1 MENNHKRMF
10 KLRAKLM
17 LITVFIIVAICIVL
31 TTVSCVTN
39 YNTAIS
45 VVNDFIPKVV
55 NSTGRSLEYRIEQ
68 YNIIIDTIVERNWE
82 DINSELEKIS
92 VLNEYENEQFEF
104 VAMIDLNGKI
114 TAKNENFKL
123 PDETL
128 DTLMQK
134 TKNNQNYFSEPFLAD
149 DGQNL
154 IAIASA
160 PLKSNDVI
168 KGAVFGVIDFTEFCK
183 IVGDTKI
190 STNTSPAI
198 YKPDGTL
205 MAFGDTS
212 LVINKYN
219 LYPQWLDGLKSQSPV
234 KAAYERALSGETNTE
249 LMDVDGK
256 SIMFGYTGLKGTD
269 WSYHFYVPVSDFLSK
284 FYLALQ
290 INIACAIIFLILGII
305 IVNISGTKITKPIEA
320 INKRILLLSEGDL
333 HSEVKIANTND
344 EIEQLS
350 ISVSNTISTLKRHI
364 QNTIDVTKNIGKCDL
379 TFSLNNN
386 YDGDFKPLKIAYEN
400 IVKELSEVFNQ
411 VKSISNQVSSGAQ
424 LVADGSQILS
434 EGACSQFSS
443 VQELVSTVSDVSSRI
458 ETNADMAKEVSN
470 ISQQSTLKVIRGN
483 EKIEEL
489 IEAMNEI
496 NSSASEIGNI
506 IKAINDISNQTNML
520 SLNATIEAARA
531 GELGKGFAVVAG
543 EVKAL
548 AERTGEAAKQTTTL
562 IENTINT
569 IERGKFITDEASK
582 TFENILESSK
592 ETTQV
597 IENIAKASNEQAK
610 SMKQITEVVEQ
621 ISKVIEINSSTAES
635 SAASSQELASQAALL
650 KENANKF
657 KINPSKN

>member
-1 MENNHKRMF
+1 MKKNNKKMF
-10 KLRAKLM
+10 KLKAKLM
-17 LITVFIIVAICIVL
+17 LITVVIIVTICTVL
-31 TTVSCVTN
+31 TTVSCITN
-39 YNTAIS
+39 YKTAIT
-45 VVNDFIPKVV
+45 VVNDFVLKVV
-55 NSTGRSLEYRIEQ
+55 NITGRSLEYRIEQ
-68 YNIIIDTIVERNWE
+68 YNIIIDTIAARNWE
-82 DINSELEKIS
+82 EVNSESEKIS
-92 VLNEYENEQFEF
+92 ILKEYENEQFKF
-104 VAMIDLNGKI
+104 VAIIDLNGKI
-114 TAKNENFKL
+114 TTQNENFKL
-123 PDETL
+123 PNETL
-128 DTLMQK
+128 NTLLQK
-134 TKNNQNYFSEPFLAD
+134 TQNDENYLSEPFSAD
-149 DGQNL
+149 NGQDL
-154 IAIASA
+154 FAISSA
-160 PLKSNDVI
+160 PLKFNNVI
-168 KGAVFGVIDFTEFCK
+168 KGAVFGVIDFTAFCK
-183 IVGDTKI
+183 IVGNTKI
-190 STNTSPAI
+190 SINTSPAI

-205 MAFGDTS
+205 IAFADTS

-219 LYPQWLDGLKSQSPV
+219 LYPQWLDGLKSKSPV
-234 KAAYERALSGETNTE
+234 KSAYERALSGQTNTE
-249 LMDVDGK
+249 LMNVDGK
-256 SIMFGYTGLKGTD
+256 NIMFGYTGLKGTD

-290 INIACAIIFLILGII
+290 INIACAIMFLILGII
-305 IVNISGTKITKPIEA
+305 IINISGTKITKPIEL
-320 INKRILLLSEGDL
+320 INKRIHLLSEGDL
-333 HSEVKIANTND
+333 HSKVEIANTND
-344 EIEQLS
+344 EIEELS
-350 ISVSNTISTLKRHI
+350 ISVSNTISTLKNHI
-364 QNTIDVTKNIGKCDL
+364 QNTIDITKNIGKCDL
-379 TFSLNNN
+379 TFSLDNN
-386 YDGDFKPLKIAYEN
+386 YQGDFKPLKIAYEN

-424 LVADGSQILS
+424 LMADGSQVLS

-470 ISQQSTLKVIRGN
+470 ISKQSTLKVIKGN

-548 AERTGEAAKQTTTL
+548 AERTGEAAKQTTNL
-562 IENTINT
+562 IENTIHT

-582 TFENILESSK
+582 TFENILKSSK

-597 IENIAKASNEQAK
+597 IENIAKASDEQAT

-657 KINPSKN
+657 KLTL